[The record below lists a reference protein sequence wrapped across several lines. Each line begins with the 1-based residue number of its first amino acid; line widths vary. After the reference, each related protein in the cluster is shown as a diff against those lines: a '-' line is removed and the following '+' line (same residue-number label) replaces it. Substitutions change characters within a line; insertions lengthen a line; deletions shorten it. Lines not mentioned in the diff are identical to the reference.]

1 MKEHGTA
8 SHSSCIPT
16 VVPYGVNESQ
26 KVVVID
32 VADIISVVGLMKQI
46 NGKVIV
52 GKNTLYFPESY
63 FVISPSTAFNSDMS
77 KTAGKQRT
85 LC

>member
-1 MKEHGTA
+1 M
-8 SHSSCIPT
+8 
-16 VVPYGVNESQ
+16 VPIKSQ

-46 NGKVIV
+46 NGKVVV

-63 FVISPSTAFNSDMS
+63 FVISPTTAFNSDMS
-77 KTAGKQRT
+77 KTVGKTTNVVLKKKTTAFLFQ
-85 LC
+85 